1 MEIEHRRSQVQQ
13 VEAKELEMAI
23 RQSQITSEEENLK
36 IVIERSKEDKG
47 GRNIEAMIQ
56 EALEDLFK
64 RNMVAAPVTRVK
76 VSEMGN
82 CLTDSIIACTDPTVS
97 QQNLGERSQNLR
109 RDSVNRF
116 IEKIRTATEEQLR
129 KLLHLATPREGE
141 PGPENRQELIDMVA
155 RYGQDFAYTGEGGD
169 IFALATA
176 YHLNRPIV
184 VVDLHE
190 DREANLRVIYHD
202 TIFADRGAG
211 LPPIL
216 LVYSGFHYEPL
227 WVEADQ
233 EANLWRI
240 YDERR
245 RIDFPI
251 EQPPEA
257 EVVAEP
263 AAAAVPQ
270 AESAPPEAIAATAPS
285 EAPAPIPA
293 TPPQEPTAE
302 TVSLEAVDPTAA
314 PTAAR
319 AEGESNTCSTEES
332 QADGA
337 FLRQLSNLPYVTD
350 SESAFSATIRR
361 RQDAGRPVHSPL
373 LQFTDELN
381 GSTTAALNV
390 FLSTELAVFLNDLPN
405 IRSQLLK
412 QLQQYV
418 LAPPGTRGTTNE
430 LCRLMEEEVPEV
442 LNLPSRNN
450 VPNSEPIDVLQ
461 NLIYSV
467 RSLLSED
474 QQEEWKKLVN
484 IKFQE
489 WYNCQHCLDNRWKT
503 KTMLV
508 LTLPSVDQHKQ
519 PVGSLREALQALKDM
534 NEKHEVNKACPNECG
549 AKKTMKASKIINP
562 PRVAILHF
570 PIKERNVLQQIEIDY
585 EIYLPQYHN
594 LPFRLNSIVSNTN
607 DRGFYADIVDGEQGV
622 WRSNQDLDPYQ
633 TSRREFNEGQYN
645 GIIFVYERLK
655 RTRNWYQS
663 NFSWLS
669 SEFKS
674 KSNVSVLL
682 RQEIRGW
689 SLMKGNKQFLQPL
702 PGSVFVCVSKY
713 AQYQECTSIQKLS
726 IRMIRNE
733 IKNSHVRGAQRKDR
747 SVEPVSQQTRFR
759 NAI

>member
-1 MEIEHRRSQVQQ
+1 MVGNEDEAGAAGGMEGEGAGAVAPSPLPKASSSRSQEVNLNRPTSEETRRIEEQDMEMARRLQEAEDIQVAIRQSQLQQVQELQQ
-13 VEAKELEMAI
+13 VEVKELEMAI

-47 GRNIEAMIQ
+47 GRDIQAMMNEAISY
-56 EALEDLFK
+56 LES
-64 RNMVAAPVTRVK
+64 RNLIASPVTTLK
-76 VSEMGN
+76 VNSTGN
-82 CLTDSIIACTDPTVS
+82 CLTDCIIACTDPTVS
-97 QQNLGERSQNLR
+97 QENLREKSENLR
-109 RDSVNRF
+109 RNSVNGF
-116 IEKIRTATEEQLR
+116 IQKIQTATEEQLR
-129 KLLHLATPREGE
+129 KLLTLATPREGE
-141 PGPENRQELIDMVA
+141 PGPENRQELIDLVA

-176 YHLNRPIV
+176 YELNRPIV

-202 TIFADRGAG
+202 TIFTDRGAG
-211 LPPIL
+211 LSPIL
-216 LVYSGFHYEPL
+216 LAFSGFHYEPL
-227 WVEADQ
+227 RVEADQ

-240 YDERR
+240 YNERR
-245 RIDFPI
+245 QIDFGI
-251 EQPPEA
+251 EQPHEA
-257 EVVAEP
+257 EAIAEP

-270 AESAPPEAIAATAPS
+270 AQLAPPAAAEAIAATAPS

-293 TPPQEPTAE
+293 TPLQEPTAE
-302 TVSLEAVDPTAA
+302 TVAPEAIGAVEPTAA
-314 PTAAR
+314 PSPASTAGR
-319 AEGESNTCSTEES
+319 AEAESNTCSTEEA

-337 FLRQLSNLPYVTD
+337 FLRQLLNPPYVTD
-350 SESAFSATIRR
+350 SESAFSAAIRR

-373 LQFTDELN
+373 LQLTDELN

-390 FLSTELAVFLNDLPN
+390 FLSTELAVFLHDLPN

-418 LAPPGTRGTTNE
+418 LAPPGARGTTNE

-442 LNLPSRNN
+442 LNLPCRNN

-467 RSLLSED
+467 KSLLSED
-474 QQEEWKKLVN
+474 KQEEWKKLVN
-484 IKFQE
+484 INFQE

-503 KTMLV
+503 RKMLV

-570 PIKERNVLQQIEIDY
+570 PIKERNMLQKIDIDY
-585 EIYLPQYHN
+585 EIYLPQYHH

-622 WRSNQDLDPYQ
+622 WRSNQDLDPHQ

-655 RTRNWYQS
+655 RTRNWY
-663 NFSWLS
+663 
-669 SEFKS
+669 
-674 KSNVSVLL
+674 
-682 RQEIRGW
+682 
-689 SLMKGNKQFLQPL
+689 
-702 PGSVFVCVSKY
+702 
-713 AQYQECTSIQKLS
+713 
-726 IRMIRNE
+726 
-733 IKNSHVRGAQRKDR
+733 
-747 SVEPVSQQTRFR
+747 
-759 NAI
+759 